1 VLKASRFEE
10 FDPVAFGPG
19 VFYFYGPN
27 LPDAERSL
35 MSVWPN
41 ASSPHFPALCGKEGE
56 LVSIS
61 VIVEPRDLEDLLES
75 LALLD
80 FPVNPQIYHDA
91 SVVYV
96 SRDGSQ
102 YSEPATIVE
111 FPAYAE
117 RLPKI
122 RGVLESCGLN
132 AGAISVNPMLAEI
145 HSGEHIETAPADA
158 THVCRILRKRATV
171 AAAGEH

>member
-1 VLKASRFEE
+1 MRKELF
-10 FDPVAFGPG
+10 
-19 VFYFYGPN
+19 
-27 LPDAERSL
+27 

-41 ASSPHFPALCGKEGE
+41 TSLPHSPALSGSEGE

-61 VIVEPRDLEDLLES
+61 VIVEPRGLEDLLES

-80 FPVNPQIYHDA
+80 FPINPQIYHDA

-102 YSEPATIVE
+102 NAEPATIVE

-117 RLPKI
+117 RLTKI
-122 RGVLESCGLN
+122 RALLESAGLK
-132 AGAISVNPMLAEI
+132 ASAVSVNPMLAEI
-145 HSGEHIETAPADA
+145 HSGEHIEPAPAGA
-158 THVCRILRKRATV
+158 THVSRILRKRATV
-171 AAAGEH
+171 AAAGKH